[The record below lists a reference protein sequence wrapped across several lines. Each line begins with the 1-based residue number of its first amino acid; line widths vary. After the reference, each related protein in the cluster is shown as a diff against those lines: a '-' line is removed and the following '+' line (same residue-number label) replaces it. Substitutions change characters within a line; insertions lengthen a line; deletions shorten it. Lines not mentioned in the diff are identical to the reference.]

1 MNEKE
6 FNRAIVAELAKIAKD
21 YFAELSIPAGTYT
34 ASELANGKKGKEEI
48 VMSAPDEIRDALHV
62 VRVESFRCQF
72 TSESVFSLLAKF
84 EKLGGVGQKEKAH
97 FVRMNES
104 ENVPCSF
111 TADFGKGAKW
121 AVNQV
126 TKDVARFPMTCA
138 LLNVERG
145 ELVASDGYMLSVTS
159 VPVTELSGELLEFPV
174 LLNAEMI
181 KNLKGKCHVRVLQD
195 GITVED
201 ESGKQYTHTYESCRY
216 PNYIRVIPDVSD
228 ELRVTFTTA
237 AVKSIFALLKS
248 AKNTCYKFHVD
259 INKGER
265 VAKITP
271 VNLNWLYEV
280 PSIQVEL
287 SRALETDIHAAYK
300 IDTFAR
306 AKNWDG
312 NIWFGVSG
320 CLASVLGDKCAKLTV
335 MMPYEREDKE
345 YHSYKPASMSDAFEA
360 VCGTKTTEPK
370 QAIAKPAKEPEKA
383 PETPNLP
390 APYVVAD
397 LSAVS
402 FFEHLSELAAFLFAF
417 FFEAETRR
425 LLARLQYLADL
436 VGKPMADL
444 MPEPSGA
451 TVAEPIAEPVAAIPP
466 EPKQESPV
474 PLGRLGRCWG
484 GWGKSPLQG
493 PCPAGVAGVV
503 LGRQCPPVPP
513 GRIVARTVFPA
524 IFAPF
529 RARFRVFAPPGIR
542 LAVRAFRTRNRGAK
556 RIVCRAALSPPR
568 ETHSAKPRRGMDGK
582 ANRPSRPPPETNQ

>member
-1 MNEKE
+1 MTEKD
-6 FNRAIVAELAKIAKD
+6 FNRLILAELAKIAKD

-48 VMSAPDEIRDALHV
+48 KMSAPDEISRARHIIQ
-62 VRVESFRCQF
+62 VESFRCEF

-84 EKLGGVGQKEKAH
+84 EKLAGVGQKGKAH
-97 FVRMNES
+97 FVRFAEP
-104 ENVPCSF
+104 EDVVCSLV
-111 TADFGKGAKW
+111 ADFGKGVKW
-121 AVNQV
+121 
-126 TKDVARFPMTCA
+126 VANHVANDDARPIMNCA
-138 LLNVERG
+138 CLNVERG
-145 ELVASDGYMLSVTS
+145 ELVASDGYILSVTS
-159 VPVTELSGELLEFPV
+159 VPVTELSGELPEFPV

-216 PNYIRVIPDVSD
+216 PNYLSVIPKVSD
-228 ELRVTFTTA
+228 ELRATFTPA

-320 CLASVLGDKCAKLTV
+320 CLASILGDKCAKLTV

-360 VCGTKTTEPK
+360 VCATKKTKPK
-370 QAIAKPAKEPEKA
+370 QATAKPAKEPEKA

-397 LSAVS
+397 VSAVS

-425 LLARLQYLADL
+425 LLSRLQYLADL
-436 VGKPMADL
+436 AGKPVAEL
-444 MPEPSGA
+444 MPEPDAVA
-451 TVAEPIAEPVAAIPP
+451 TPETEPIPEPVATTPP
-466 EPKQESPV
+466 EPLSP
-474 PLGRLGRCWG
+474 PLERT
-484 GWGKSPLQG
+484 
-493 PCPAGVAGVV
+493 
-503 LGRQCPPVPP
+503 
-513 GRIVARTVFPA
+513 VARTA
-524 IFAPF
+524 FAVRLVAF
-529 RARFRVFAPPGIR
+529 HARCRTFAPPGIR
-542 LAVRAFRTRNRGAK
+542 FTARHCRTRIRGAK
-556 RIVCRAALSPPR
+556 RMVCRASLSPPGNIHHPASSR
-568 ETHSAKPRRGMDGK
+568 ARDGTP
-582 ANRPSRPPPETNQ
+582 ACPSRSP

>member
-84 EKLGGVGQKEKAH
+84 EKLAGVGQKEKAH

-228 ELRVTFTTA
+228 ELRVTFTPA

-248 AKNTCYKFHVD
+248 AKKTCKEFRID
-259 INKGER
+259 IDKGER
-265 VAKITP
+265 LARITP
-271 VNLNWLYEV
+271 INWNYLYEV

-287 SRALETDIHAAYK
+287 SRAPETEIHTAFLIENFLK
-300 IDTFAR
+300 
-306 AKNWDG
+306 AKNWSGD
-312 NIWFGVSG
+312 IWFGEYGYLAAVIG
-320 CLASVLGDKCAKLTV
+320 CKCAKLVV
-335 MMPYEREDKE
+335 MMPYEREDHQ
-345 YHSYKPASMSDAFEA
+345 YHSYKPASVTDAFEA
-360 VCGTKTTEPK
+360 VSATITPEPVQTTT
-370 QAIAKPAKEPEKA
+370 APEKSA
-383 PETPNLP
+383 ETPNLP
-390 APYVVAD
+390 APYVVSEV
-397 LSAVS
+397 SAVS
-402 FFEHLSELAAFLFAF
+402 FAESFANLMASLFAF
-417 FFEAETRR
+417 FFEAETKKLLER
-425 LLARLQYLADL
+425 LEHLAGLA
-436 VGKPMADL
+436 GKPLAEL
-444 MPEPSGA
+444 VPEPSGEPVPEPA
-451 TVAEPIAEPVAAIPP
+451 RPTENGPEAAPPAEPMAAPVQPY
-466 EPKQESPV
+466 PV
-474 PLGRLGRCWG
+474 
-484 GWGKSPLQG
+484 
-493 PCPAGVAGVV
+493 
-503 LGRQCPPVPP
+503 
-513 GRIVARTVFPA
+513 RIVARTVFPA
-524 IFAPF
+524 IFAPS
-529 RARFRVFAPPGIR
+529 RARCRVFAPPGIR

-568 ETHSAKPRRGMDGK
+568 ETHSVKPCRGMDGK